1 MINPLHRRLLPRL
14 EIEDRR
20 IEGFGRAR
28 RIEIFAHEHDLPVC
42 RAKEHYVFLAVGAPC
57 RFDKSLCPDL
67 GDCRL
72 WISEGIHLEIE
83 KAKVFHCTEEPRYVP
98 GHLRSA

>member
-1 MINPLHRRLLPRL
+1 MIKPLHRRLLPRL

-28 RIEIFAHEHDLPVC
+28 RIEIFGHEQDLHAD

-57 RFDKSLCPDL
+57 MFDKSLCPDL

-72 WISEGIHLEIE
+72 WISKGIHLEIE
-83 KAKVFHCTEEPRYVP
+83 KAKVFHCTEEPGDVTD
-98 GHLRSA
+98 HFRSA